1 MITFLSFIN
10 SIYFVDNATKTAL
23 FNVPTNGKVVGNCS
37 SNMAKVDIDM
47 DENSEMKIYF
57 NLNET
62 TKQYDMITFLWLTV
76 NKDQLPGAGELL

>member
-10 SIYFVDNATKTAL
+10 SIYFLDNATKTAL
-23 FNVPTNGKVVGNCS
+23 FDVPTNGKVVGKCS
-37 SNMAKVDIDM
+37 SNMAMVDIM
-47 DENSEMKIYF
+47 GENFEMKIYF

-62 TKQYDMITFLWLTV
+62 TKQYDMITFLMLTV